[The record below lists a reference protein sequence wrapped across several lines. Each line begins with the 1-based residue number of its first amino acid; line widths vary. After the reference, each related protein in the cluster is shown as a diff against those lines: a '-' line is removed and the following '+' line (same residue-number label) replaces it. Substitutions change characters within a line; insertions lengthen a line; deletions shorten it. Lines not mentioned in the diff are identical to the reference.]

1 MDNEIATLLKGLA
14 EKVGSLAEEVRTLRQ
29 ENVRL
34 AAESAKMAATLRS
47 VDEAIRCGGGDERP
61 WDKYPQAKAAQ
72 IEAVVDYLRKHPKA
86 SVNVAVDR
94 TFAPAK
100 GGFASAHTLKVWC
113 YRRNIHLFS

>member
-14 EKVGSLAEEVRTLRQ
+14 EKVGSLAEEVKILRQ

-47 VDEAIRCGGGDERP
+47 VDEAIRCGSGDEKP
-61 WDKYPQAKAAQ
+61 WDKFPKAKAEQ
-72 IEAVVDYLRKHPKA
+72 IEAVVDYLRRHPKA
-86 SVNVAVDR
+86 TVNVAVDR
-94 TFAPAK
+94 TFVPAK
-100 GGFASAHTLKVWC
+100 GGYANEHALKMWC